1 MHGNECWIGS
11 TATSLRN
18 KLGDV
23 TLQRDT
29 SAENE
34 VDHIHGLLTRREV
47 MRRLALVGVTAA
59 PTALIAGC
67 SPGRYWPFRRRRRR
81 RR

>member
-11 TATSLRN
+11 AATSRRN

-23 TLQRDT
+23 TFRRDA

-34 VDHIHGLLTRREV
+34 ADQIDGLLTRREV

>member
-1 MHGNECWIGS
+1 MHGNDCWTGS
-11 TATSLRN
+11 AATSSGN
-18 KLGDV
+18 KLDDV
-23 TLQRDT
+23 TLRRDT

-34 VDHIHGLLTRREV
+34 DDQMDGLLTRREV
-47 MRRLALVGVTAA
+47 MRRLALAGVTAA